1 MGKILGYMALLGIGV
16 LFYQQ
21 YKKVKTEKT
30 PKVNK

>member
-16 LFYQQ
+16 LFYRE

-30 PKVNK
+30 PKVNN